1 MLIKNNVLAESRLII
16 GKENPIVFDKQGIA
30 EIAPELADKLLK
42 LKGYELVDKNKKG
55 QAGADEKENK
65 PKETILGKG
74 TIEVEEMKV
83 GEPRKEFKVGEAIE
97 MSDEEKIDLEGKEFL
112 LNYESLSNKELKE
125 LIKEK
130 GEKVPSGAN
139 KAELVEILKSLDK

>member
-16 GKENPIVFDKQGIA
+16 GKEKPIEFDKQGIA

-42 LKGYELVDKNKKG
+42 LKGYELVDKKKKD
-55 QAGADEKENK
+55 QVGADKKENE

-74 TIEVEEMKV
+74 TVEVEEV
-83 GEPRKEFKVGEAIE
+83 ETVETENQ
-97 MSDEEKIDLEGKEFL
+97 EESID
-112 LNYESLSNKELKE
+112 YESLSNKELKD

-130 GEKVPSGAN
+130 GEKAPSGAN
-139 KAELVEILKSLDK
+139 KAELVEILKNLDK

>member
-16 GKENPIVFDKQGIA
+16 GKEKPIEFDKQGIA

-42 LKGYELVDKNKKG
+42 LKGYELVDKKKKD
-55 QAGADEKENK
+55 QVVADKKENE

-74 TIEVEEMKV
+74 TVEVEEV
-83 GEPRKEFKVGEAIE
+83 ETVETENQ
-97 MSDEEKIDLEGKEFL
+97 EESID
-112 LNYESLSNKELKE
+112 YESLSNKELKD

>member
-16 GKENPIVFDKQGIA
+16 GKENPIEFDKQGIA

-42 LKGYELVDKNKKG
+42 LKGYELVDKKKKD
-55 QAGADEKENK
+55 QAGADKKENK

-74 TIEVEEMKV
+74 TVEVEEIEAV
-83 GEPRKEFKVGEAIE
+83 ETENKEE
-97 MSDEEKIDLEGKEFL
+97 SID
-112 LNYESLSNKELKE
+112 YESLSNKELKD

-130 GEKVPSGAN
+130 GEKAPSGAN
-139 KAELVEILKSLDK
+139 KAELVEILKNLDK

>member
-16 GKENPIVFDKQGIA
+16 GKENPIEFDKQGIA

-42 LKGYELVDKNKKG
+42 LKGYELVEKKKKD
-55 QAGADEKENK
+55 QAGAEKKENE
-65 PKETILGKG
+65 PKEAILGEG
-74 TIEVEEMKV
+74 TVEVEEV
-83 GEPRKEFKVGEAIE
+83 ETAETEIN
-97 MSDEEKIDLEGKEFL
+97 EESI
-112 LNYESLSNKELKE
+112 NYESLSNKELKD

-130 GEKVPSGAN
+130 GEKAPSGAN